1 MFGIIGGVGR
11 TDFNEKVENISI
23 ILGTLDDEGTPGTYI
38 INANDIYMSP
48 SDETQAITSLISDII
63 KSDIESGADEFST
76 SSITFEGNM
85 KIGVNYDGITSS
97 GTSNTGKI
105 IAGGFINNG
114 TITLVKSTDTQ
125 TSRTLLGEL
134 LANDP
139 TATKTSINDVIITVN
154 KVSMNPFSL
163 DSNLSPTSG
172 WTSLTT
178 ADRVRADGLY
188 AVDQVYTRT
197 LVDGNSAGSVNSLF
211 IPRSRVNL
219 DNAENHGEILNSE
232 IVKNDNDFLDVKYI
246 GNFSGKYNETAK
258 NYGYKNNGNGIVI
271 TSGRSFTDK
280 LNGAV
285 SFQYMNS
292 NINYDGTPEEK
303 IDSLSFAGALKY
315 DINNFDLGLLAL
327 VEKNSHDKTI
337 NMVNNSSNV
346 ANFDSTVGIFST
358 NVGYK
363 YKLGNDFNLI
373 PKLELGLI
381 RVHEEKEEYG
391 QVVVAE
397 MSKTSGFVKP
407 SISLE
412 KTYGNFKFN
421 TGLEYNVYLGNG
433 LHESREVENTSG
445 LLEVPELEY
454 GKGTLNMNL
463 GLDYKVTDNLSFNA
477 SYEYLRNKE
486 FNNNNAV
493 LGVNYKF

>member
-1 MFGIIGGVGR
+1 
-11 TDFNEKVENISI
+11 
-23 ILGTLDDEGTPGTYI
+23 
-38 INANDIYMSP
+38 
-48 SDETQAITSLISDII
+48 
-63 KSDIESGADEFST
+63 
-76 SSITFEGNM
+76 
-85 KIGVNYDGITSS
+85 
-97 GTSNTGKI
+97 
-105 IAGGFINNG
+105 
-114 TITLVKSTDTQ
+114 
-125 TSRTLLGEL
+125 
-134 LANDP
+134 
-139 TATKTSINDVIITVN
+139 
-154 KVSMNPFSL
+154 MNPFSL
-163 DSNLSPTSG
+163 DSNLSPISG